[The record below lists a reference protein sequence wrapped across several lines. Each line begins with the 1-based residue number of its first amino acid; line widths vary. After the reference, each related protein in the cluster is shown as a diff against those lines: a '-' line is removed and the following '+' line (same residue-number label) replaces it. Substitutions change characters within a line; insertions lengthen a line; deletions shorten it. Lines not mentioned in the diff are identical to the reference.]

1 MKCKCYG
8 CNESIYAR
16 GLCCRCYQGL
26 SRIVSKQGTTWETL
40 EELGLSEPK
49 SPIKEKQHKEPK
61 AKNPVGRPGKF
72 TDEEFLCARQEY
84 RTKHPT
90 DMITKEFLLRFLDEY
105 SNRLTDQQKDILDA
119 NVRQSPS
126 ENTSSVV

>member
-1 MKCKCYG
+1 MVVMKVYML
-8 CNESIYAR
+8 EDYAVDVIR
-16 GLCCRCYQGL
+16 VYQGL
-26 SRIVSKQGTTWETL
+26 LVSKELWETL